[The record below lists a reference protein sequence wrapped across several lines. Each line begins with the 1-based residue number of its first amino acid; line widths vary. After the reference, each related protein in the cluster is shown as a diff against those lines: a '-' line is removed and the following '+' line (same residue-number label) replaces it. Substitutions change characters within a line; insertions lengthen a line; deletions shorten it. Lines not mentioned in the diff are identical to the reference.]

1 MSSSDHRG
9 MSAGKPNVDL
19 RAVRQFA
26 EEAHE
31 LVSHC
36 SGLNTHNLIE
46 LVHVFAGHK
55 RIVRLVLDQSEFL
68 HVKTFCDRTGLVAT
82 HGCKKQAPVKRD
94 ELGDVFTVT
103 VDWDDPAGDRF
114 VTIVGRTEQAVRNA
128 IRYEDEAVPFR
139 DFGTLYE
146 FPPCCVEAYLELEQ
160 GNEWIA
166 SCLTRTPVNGRAFK
180 EANRLAALFDG
191 CTLIYDY
198 FPCCLACE
206 ATQKLGRRSRALLE
220 SLGWNKLMAG
230 VDDSLSAPILV
241 RSGALLQICGAVW
254 RRGRLEFDAT
264 RTRQIAWRASLPE
277 DDVFWRSDGIVV
289 LDGGVRLFARGE
301 LAADDKIGLYHNR
314 LLVFD

>member
-1 MSSSDHRG
+1 MSMSSENSGLDL
-9 MSAGKPNVDL
+9 AG
-19 RAVRQFA
+19 VRRFA

-46 LVHVFAGHK
+46 LVHLFAGYK

-68 HVKTFCDRTGLVAT
+68 QVQTFCERTGLVAK

-114 VTIVGRTEQAVRNA
+114 VTIVGRSEQDVKNA
-128 IRYEDEAVPFR
+128 IRYEDESAPFR
-139 DFGTLYE
+139 DFGALYE
-146 FPPCCVEAYLELEQ
+146 FPMCCVEAYLELEQ
-160 GNEWIA
+160 GNEWVA
-166 SCLTRTPVNGRAFK
+166 SCLTRTPVNERAFK

-206 ATQKLGRRSRALLE
+206 ETQELGRRSRALLE
-220 SLGWNKLMAG
+220 SLGWSRIIRR

-241 RSGALLQICGAVW
+241 RSGALLQICGAIW
-254 RRGRLEFDAT
+254 LEGLLQFDAT
-264 RTRQIAWRASLPE
+264 RTRQIAWRASLPA
-277 DDVFWRSDGIVV
+277 DDVFWRSDGIEV
-289 LDGGVRLFARGE
+289 LDGRIRLFARGE
-301 LAADDKIGLYHNR
+301 LAADDEIGLLHNR